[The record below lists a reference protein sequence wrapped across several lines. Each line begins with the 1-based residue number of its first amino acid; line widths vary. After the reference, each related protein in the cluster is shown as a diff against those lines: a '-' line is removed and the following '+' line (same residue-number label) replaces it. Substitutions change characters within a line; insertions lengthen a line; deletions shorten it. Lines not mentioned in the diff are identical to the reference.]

1 MKRGGCWLP
10 VQSHKLSH
18 VGSIP
23 TPASI
28 RRETMGIF
36 DIFEDIVEKTAET
49 ITSIPSAPA
58 RFLNGV
64 EKGTKKGIEE
74 VEKAWEELFDK

>member
-1 MKRGGCWLP
+1 
-10 VQSHKLSH
+10 
-18 VGSIP
+18 
-23 TPASI
+23 
-28 RRETMGIF
+28 MGIF
-36 DIFEDIVEKTAET
+36 NIFEDIVEKTAET
-49 ITSIPSAPA
+49 ITSIPSVPA